1 MRQYP
6 VYPGYWGGLTLQA
19 GLEALSEICHRHR
32 VTLEISRPLREVT
45 VLRYPAEQA
54 REIWGQ
60 ISEGPPPGAEVRA
73 RPRWGQAIW
82 KCANR

>member
-19 GLEALSEICHRHR
+19 GLEALSEICHRHK
-32 VTLEISRPLREVT
+32 VTLAISRPLREVT
-45 VLRYPAEQA
+45 VLGYPAEQA
-54 REIWGQ
+54 REIWGH
-60 ISEGPPPGAEVRA
+60 PLAGAEVRA

-82 KCANR
+82 KCAIR